1 MKMEESLTELI
12 EELRRELSL
21 MKEKYEKALKDQEI
35 LLRELERLREE
46 NEKLRKE
53 RSNK

>member
-1 MKMEESLTELI
+1 MDETPGELI
-12 EELRRELSL
+12 KQLKRELAL
-21 MKEKYEKALKDQEI
+21 MKERYEKALKDQEI